1 MLEHAG
7 VTAIVTSRELVAR
20 RAVPERIFEGRII
33 VDVDDATASTAPVVP
48 PAAVSSAHLAYVLY
62 TSGSSGRPKAVA
74 IPRGALSNYVAVAR
88 QRFELRPDDR
98 VLQFASLSFDTAA
111 EEIFP
116 ALTSGAS
123 LVLRT
128 QAMLASAPAFL
139 EACGVHGLTVLD
151 LPTAYW
157 HELTAQIARGSLR
170 VPSTIRLVILGGE
183 KALAPRLREWHT
195 AVGTGVRLLNTY
207 GPTESTIVA
216 TMWDLTE
223 ARGGEEAPIGRAV
236 ANVQAMVL
244 DRDLRRVP
252 AGTVDELWIGGAQL
266 ARGYLN
272 DPALTAE
279 RFVPDP
285 HGEVP
290 GGRLYRTGDLAVVR
304 PDGVIEFAGRAD
316 DQVKLRGFRVE
327 PAEIEAALLQHGEVL
342 ETSVMVRRDRSGDP
356 RLVAYVVPFEGRSP
370 APPALRTFLQD
381 RLPEYMVPSAFMF
394 LAKLPR
400 TVQQKVDREALPPV
414 QWSSAGDE
422 AYQPP
427 QTQLE
432 TRIAALWAE
441 VLERDRIGVHD
452 NFFDLGGHS
461 LLVIKLHARMSE
473 ALGADL
479 SLVDLF
485 QFTTVSA
492 QAARLSQPAVAPAAV
507 GAAQHRGARQ
517 RQAFRRLGK

>member
-1 MLEHAG
+1 
-7 VTAIVTSRELVAR
+7 
-20 RAVPERIFEGRII
+20 
-33 VDVDDATASTAPVVP
+33 
-48 PAAVSSAHLAYVLY
+48 
-62 TSGSSGRPKAVA
+62 
-74 IPRGALSNYVAVAR
+74 
-88 QRFELRPDDR
+88 
-98 VLQFASLSFDTAA
+98 
-111 EEIFP
+111 
-116 ALTSGAS
+116 
-123 LVLRT
+123 
-128 QAMLASAPAFL
+128 
-139 EACGVHGLTVLD
+139 
-151 LPTAYW
+151 
-157 HELTAQIARGSLR
+157 
-170 VPSTIRLVILGGE
+170 
-183 KALAPRLREWHT
+183 
-195 AVGTGVRLLNTY
+195 
-207 GPTESTIVA
+207 
-216 TMWDLTE
+216 
-223 ARGGEEAPIGRAV
+223 
-236 ANVQAMVL
+236 
-244 DRDLRRVP
+244 
-252 AGTVDELWIGGAQL
+252 
-266 ARGYLN
+266 
-272 DPALTAE
+272 LTAE

-290 GGRLYRTGDLAVVR
+290 GGRLYRTGDLALVR

-370 APPALRTFLQD
+370 APAALRTFLQD

-492 QAARLSQPAVAPAAV
+492 QAARLSQPAAAPAAV